1 MPAGSIPIIGLT
13 DVNFSK
19 SSAIAASVFD
29 FVTTAVVEELLCR
42 GLLFTGLLI
51 GLSGKPHAT
60 FKACWPAPFSSA
72 CCTHPPSGS
81 CSRSSSACRSPLKF
95 STNTI
100 RIAVVIHIAFDLFT
114 DLPDATARTSGR
126 WYVFVLVFFVFVSGI
141 VVAVMAWKDRL
152 GVPWSGY
159 VPVEYLEKIT
169 AMTCSQE
176 SMLRETLFRRTTT
189 IYLLHAGPR
198 IDRRVDGC
206 RIPD

>member
-1 MPAGSIPIIGLT
+1 MFAFLFGVS
-13 DVNFSK
+13 F
-19 SSAIAASVFD
+19 AA
-29 FVTTAVVEELLCR
+29 
-42 GLLFTGLLI
+42 
-51 GLSGKPHAT
+51 H
-60 FKACWPAPFSSA
+60 
-72 CCTHPPSGS
+72 TH
-81 CSRSSSACRSPLKF
+81 
-95 STNTI
+95 TNTI